1 MEIIV
6 ASNAG
11 FCFGVSKAIN
21 QIYNLLDNEGEKI
34 YTIGPI
40 IHNRQVVEYLNS
52 KGVSVVEDING
63 IDEKGNVVIRTHG
76 VTPDVYRELEN
87 KGFSYTDAT
96 CPYVKKIHKLVN
108 EKSNEGYQVVIVG
121 DKEHPEVKGINGWCD
136 NKAIIVYDEED
147 VNSIKSVNKKV
158 CVVAQTTL
166 TKEKWEYVIK
176 LLNKKFENILKFD
189 TICSATSD
197 RQNEAAKVAKIV
209 DMMLVVGGTSSSN
222 TQKLYE
228 ICTRHC
234 KETYKIETSGEIPPV
249 DIKKIEKIGITAGA
263 STPEWVIKEVI
274 CKMEELNKQ
283 GSELSFKEAFESSLV
298 TLNTG
303 DVVKGKIIGY
313 NNSEVFVDLGFKSDG
328 IIAMAEFTDDVDFNP
343 SESIKVGE
351 QIEVFVVRV
360 NDGEG
365 NVQLSKK
372 KVDSIKGWDKLIQA
386 YENKTPV
393 KVKVTEIVKGGAISV
408 TSGIKIFIPASQISN
423 RFVKD
428 LGEFLK
434 QIMDIRI
441 IEYNEQKKKFVGS
454 ARVLLEEERT
464 VKEAEIWG
472 NIEIGK
478 KYTGTVKNLMDF
490 GAFVDIGG
498 VDGLIHLSELSWTKV
513 KHPSQ
518 VLKLGDIVD
527 VTVLEFDREKKKI
540 SLGYKKAEDN
550 PWNKV
555 ASKLNV
561 GDIVK
566 GKVVRLVPF
575 GAFVELDATVDGLV
589 HISQISNDRI
599 GKPSDVL
606 SIGQEIE
613 AKIME
618 LNLET
623 KKISLSIK
631 EVNPIPAPK
640 KAEEVKEAKA
650 AEEAS
655 AEVKEE
661 EVIPTGHKEEIQNT
675 IGDLLGQIEISD
687 EGKKEE

>member
-1 MEIIV
+1 
-6 ASNAG
+6 
-11 FCFGVSKAIN
+11 
-21 QIYNLLDNEGEKI
+21 
-34 YTIGPI
+34 
-40 IHNRQVVEYLNS
+40 
-52 KGVSVVEDING
+52 
-63 IDEKGNVVIRTHG
+63 
-76 VTPDVYRELEN
+76 
-87 KGFSYTDAT
+87 
-96 CPYVKKIHKLVN
+96 
-108 EKSNEGYQVVIVG
+108 
-121 DKEHPEVKGINGWCD
+121 
-136 NKAIIVYDEED
+136 
-147 VNSIKSVNKKV
+147 V

-166 TKEKWEYVIK
+166 TKEKWENVIK

-197 RQNEAAKVAKIV
+197 RQTEAAKVAKIV

-228 ICTRHC
+228 ICKKHC
-234 KETYKIETSGEIPPV
+234 KETYKIETSGDIPPV

-303 DVVKGKIIGY
+303 DIVKGKIIGF

-328 IIAMAEFTDDVDFNP
+328 IIAMEEFTDDVDFNP
-343 SESIKVGE
+343 AESIKVGE
-351 QIEVFVVRV
+351 EIEVFVVRV

-372 KVDSIKGWDKLIQA
+372 KIDSIKGWDKLVQA
-386 YENKTPV
+386 YQNKTPV
-393 KVKVTEIVKGGAISV
+393 KVKITEIVKGGAISV

-428 LGEFLK
+428 INEFSK
-434 QIMDIRI
+434 QVMDIRI

-454 ARVLLEEERT
+454 ARVLLEEERAS
-464 VKEAEIWG
+464 KENEIWG

-518 VLKLGDIVD
+518 VLKLGDKVE
-527 VTVLEFDREKKKI
+527 VTVLDFDRDKKKI

-550 PWNKV
+550 PWNKA
-555 ASKLNV
+555 ASTLNV

-575 GAFVELDATVDGLV
+575 GAFVEL
-589 HISQISNDRI
+589 
-599 GKPSDVL
+599 
-606 SIGQEIE
+606 
-613 AKIME
+613 
-618 LNLET
+618 NLR
-623 KKISLSIK
+623 
-631 EVNPIPAPK
+631 
-640 KAEEVKEAKA
+640 
-650 AEEAS
+650 
-655 AEVKEE
+655 
-661 EVIPTGHKEEIQNT
+661 
-675 IGDLLGQIEISD
+675 
-687 EGKKEE
+687 